1 MTNSLKKATNQ
12 LITSIQTQIALKQR
26 LIELA
31 QEAHEKMENGIMP
44 SERLEMEFDQLSH
57 ELNRCVSQQLQA
69 EISLGMNKSIKFV
82 LN

>member
-1 MTNSLKKATNQ
+1 
-12 LITSIQTQIALKQR
+12 
-26 LIELA
+26 
-31 QEAHEKMENGIMP
+31 MENGIMP